1 MNRYYAQLA
10 LEKVINNLELSG
22 TTPTSDQ
29 IIAEYLRHALH
40 TLSHS
45 TTTVQRVFVTKLM
58 NQVKRQLSPLGQD
71 FQNTDSD
78 DPIRHV
84 LDQLKQ
90 VGDVAELGNG
100 YWLPTP
106 LRLVRL
112 PNGQILLI
120 GGMDT
125 KSLQTRFGKRVQP
138 TGFIRRV
145 QSNDTAHLVR
155 EGIDWQDFENWVGE
169 AEADI
174 CTWTRNLL
182 YDARKRLKRSGSDVT
197 DFEVYMPWLRKS
209 KTAHQ
214 YYRWILAQKL
224 AFAPKDIVLCRFKQT
239 FVTYY
244 LGLLTGEKPV
254 RLYSESMLEQDIEI
268 RKLLYGLDALYENPT
283 HAKFEQLNDKQ
294 GKLIF
299 RSWLPATQRRLLLAL
314 GHEVHSRLPLVYEF
328 SIDFKGEIFKHVQN
342 LGISIIEDKIDGEDR

>member
-1 MNRYYAQLA
+1 MNRHDAQLA
-10 LEKVINNLELSG
+10 LEKVIDNLGLSAA
-22 TTPTSDQ
+22 TPTSDQ

-40 TLSHS
+40 TLSHNP
-45 TTTVQRVFVTKLM
+45 TTVQRIYVTKLI
-58 NQVKRQLSPLGQD
+58 NQVKRQLSPLGQN
-71 FQNTDSD
+71 FQETDSD
-78 DPIRHV
+78 APIRRV
-84 LDQLKQ
+84 LEQLKQ

-112 PNGQILLI
+112 PNGKILLI

-125 KSLQTRFGKRVQP
+125 KSLQTRFGKMVQP
-138 TGFIRRV
+138 SGFVRSV
-145 QSNDTAHLVR
+145 QSNDTTHFER
-155 EGIDWQDFENWVGE
+155 EDIHWQGFEDWVGE
-169 AEADI
+169 AETDI

-182 YDARKRLKRSGSDVT
+182 DEARQRLNPSASDLT
-197 DFEVYMPWLRKS
+197 DFEVYMPRLC
-209 KTAHQ
+209 KTNLQ
-214 YYRWILAQKL
+214 YYRWIQAQKL

-254 RLYSESMLEQDIEI
+254 RLQRESRVEQDIEI
-268 RKLLYGLDALYENPT
+268 RKLLYGLDALAQCSTN
-283 HAKFEQLNDKQ
+283 AKFELLDEKQ

-328 SIDFKGEIFKHVQN
+328 SIDFKGEIFKHVQK
-342 LGISIIEDKIDGEDR
+342 LGISIIEDKIDG

>member
-1 MNRYYAQLA
+1 MNRHYAQLA
-10 LEKVINNLELSG
+10 LKNVIDNLGLSG
-22 TTPTSDQ
+22 ATPTSNQ

-45 TTTVQRVFVTKLM
+45 STTVQPVFVTKLI
-58 NQVKRQLSPLGQD
+58 NQVKRQLSPLGQG
-71 FQNTDSD
+71 FQKTDSD

-84 LDQLKQ
+84 LDQLEQ

-100 YWLPTP
+100 YWLPAP

-112 PNGQILLI
+112 LNGQILLI
-120 GGMDT
+120 GGIDT
-125 KSLQTRFGKRVQP
+125 KSLQTRFGKNIQP
-138 TGFIRRV
+138 IGFIRRLQSKDTTHFV
-145 QSNDTAHLVR
+145 Q
-155 EGIDWQDFENWVGE
+155 EGIHWQGFENWVGE

-182 YDARKRLKRSGSDVT
+182 DEACKRLKPSSSDLT
-197 DFEVYMPWLRKS
+197 DFEVYMPRLCKNNL
-209 KTAHQ
+209 Q
-214 YYRWILAQKL
+214 YYRWIPAQKL

-244 LGLLTGEKPV
+244 LGMLTGEKPV
-254 RLYSESMLEQDIEI
+254 RLHRETRLEQDIEI
-268 RKLLYGLDALYENPT
+268 RKLLYGLDALYQCPT
-283 HAKFEQLNDKQ
+283 NAKFEQLNEKQ

-314 GHEVHSRLPLVYEF
+314 GHEVRSRLPLIYEF
-328 SIDFKGEIFKHVQN
+328 SINFKGEIFKHVQN
-342 LGISIIEDKIDGEDR
+342 LGISIIEDKIDG